1 MSLNLCD
8 LFAPSGTAKYGQ
20 HIAGLGTADAEAE
33 HTAGAQ
39 PRKGKAQEVRG
50 AQIPVTRWAMKEDR
64 KVLPKWGEAQET
76 GTDVYI
82 LWLCSEGV

>member
-1 MSLNLCD
+1 MSLKLCD
-8 LFAPSGTAKYGQ
+8 LFAPSRTAKYGQ

-50 AQIPVTRWAMKEDR
+50 AQIPATR
-64 KVLPKWGEAQET
+64 
-76 GTDVYI
+76 
-82 LWLCSEGV
+82 